1 MSKGKVATQSTT
13 QSFSWWQYKAN
24 DAVDAVDRTIT
35 TCMRAKPIGTS
46 SEYKTVWWKVD
57 LGGEYHVFSVNIL
70 FKNYDGEGIY

>member
-13 QSFSWWQYKAN
+13 QPSSWWQYTAS
-24 DAVDAVDRTIT
+24 DAVDRRIT

-70 FKNYDGEGIY
+70 FKNYGGEGIY